1 MRPPY
6 LVLALV
12 SAWRDIAMLLLT
24 YPELKVH
31 PGPVTDA
38 LITARATPEV
48 LSVWEELV
56 QQDIQ
61 PIDEDEDF

>member
-1 MRPPY
+1 
-6 LVLALV
+6 
-12 SAWRDIAMLLLT
+12 MLLLT